1 MKLNIS
7 VGTFAWLLI
16 VVLESLILFD
26 HWWNPTLVTLLKVSN
41 LLLHF
46 YWVTYILLSFTVFSG
61 LFIIS
66 LVKCLRIFGT
76 HFVIYSLER
85 KRMINLQLLCYILD
99 PYISSNEYFIILC
112 ILILLSNWFL
122 MPSSSYY
129 SISQWV

>member
-16 VVLESLILFD
+16 VVLESLILFYYG
-26 HWWNPTLVTLLKVSN
+26 WNPTLVSLLKVSN

-46 YWVTYILLSFTVFSG
+46 CWVTYILLSFTVFSW
-61 LFIIS
+61 LFVIS
-66 LVKCLRIFGT
+66 LVKCLRIFWT
-76 HFVIYSLER
+76 HYVIDSLER

-99 PYISSNEYFIILC
+99 PHLSSNECFIIFC

-122 MPSSSYY
+122 MPSSCYY
-129 SISQWV
+129 SIS